1 MPQTQMGVV
10 RWVTSP
16 GRVVARILPAD
27 DSELDN
33 PAWTKFLIPP
43 DNPALELVKVARP
56 AITLIGQ
63 TRIFLYGISLTTG
76 GPALGCT
83 FPDPG
88 NWNKNANRIEAIGAG
103 QNGWSGIFEPIGAS
117 GGGGGGGAYGFGV
130 NVPTNLPTG
139 YTVWPTQGAPYGG
152 LVCIWGSF
160 AYSGAGPGIQGP
172 GVVYAELAYGGQNNS
187 AGSGGLQF
195 YPSGYRGGSG
205 GNGVGSDAFNTPG
218 GGGGGAGGPGGAGGN
233 GGAATTITFGAGGT
247 ANGGVVA
254 GGFPANA
261 NGNTGTEWGSIAGCG
276 SGGAGS
282 INRLNNAGGGAFYG
296 GGGGG
301 GAVGFS
307 PAGPGGGG
315 GDGLIV
321 ITYTP
326 LPPGMQAQVIA

>member
-16 GRVVARILPAD
+16 GRIVARILPAD
-27 DSELDN
+27 DEELNN

-56 AITLIGQ
+56 AITLVGQ

-88 NWNKNANRIEAIGAG
+88 NWNKGANRIEAIGAG
-103 QNGWSGIFEPIGAS
+103 QPGWSGFSES

-130 NVPTNLPTG
+130 NVPTTLPTG
-139 YTVWPTQGAPYGG
+139 YTVWPTQGAPYAG
-152 LVCIWGSF
+152 LVTIWGSF

-172 GVVYAELAYGGQNNS
+172 GVVYAELAYGGQNS
-187 AGSGGLQF
+187 APGVGGSQV
-195 YPSGYRGGSG
+195 YPTGFSG
-205 GNGVGSDAFNTPG
+205 GNGGSGIIGPLNTPG
-218 GGGGGAGGPGGAGGN
+218 GGGGGAAGPGGAGGN
-233 GGAATTITFGAGGT
+233 GGAATTTQFGAGGT
-247 ANGGVVA
+247 ANNNAVA
-254 GGFPANA
+254 GGFPASG
-261 NGNTGTEWGSIAGCG
+261 NGHTGTEWGSIAGCG

-282 INRLNNAGGGAFYG
+282 ISATSNGCGGAFYG

-301 GAVGFS
+301 GARGVG
-307 PAGPGGGG
+307 PETTATPIGGG

-321 ITYTP
+321 ITYVP
-326 LPPGMQAQVIA
+326 LPQMQAQMQA